1 MNTHRRTTGVLVAGL
16 VIIGLAGCDQK
27 NEQQAAAQTRAAAG
41 MPPLSVSVMNLQK
54 QDVALES
61 TWFGHLRGVE
71 EAAIKPEV
79 TGKLL
84 RQEYWDGTL
93 CKKGEVLFEIDPESY
108 QAALGQAEAAVSV
121 ARATVQQA
129 QAADDQAAKDVERY
143 EKLVDSGSISEK
155 NYTDA
160 LHARRRTQ
168 AALAV
173 AQASVNQ
180 AEAQMQNA
188 RINLARCT
196 IRAPFTGVASKSNVS
211 TGDLITAGGPTLTTM
226 SSIDPIRVDFV
237 VPGKQVLSEVL
248 APSYDP
254 EKGMVTPVTHFRVV
268 LEDGSIYEHEGRV
281 VAVDSFVN
289 SSTGTVNFIGHLPN
303 PNLKLRS
310 GAAVRV
316 VANTGTVKGALLV
329 PSRAL
334 VSAMNHRFI
343 YVVGKDGT
351 PYGID
356 VIPAQEVNL
365 EMPNGDG
372 KKTVMPMQIIQGRVK
387 PLEDTLKE
395 LGFDDPT
402 QVQVIVEGGQM
413 AAIYAQANTAMRAA
427 GASGGFGTVNPSP
440 FVYALPVT
448 TTPSV
453 TAKKQ

>member
-1 MNTHRRTTGVLVAGL
+1 M
-16 VIIGLAGCDQK
+16 IGLTGCDQK
-27 NEQQAAAQTRAAAG
+27 GSQQSSTQGGAPK
-41 MPPLSVSVMNLQK
+41 MPPLAVSVMNLHK

-71 EAAIKPEV
+71 EANIKPEV

-84 RQEYWDGTL
+84 RQEYMDGTL
-93 CKKGEVLFEIDPESY
+93 CKKGELLFEIDPETY
-108 QAALGQAEAAVSV
+108 QAAVHQSEAAVSV
-121 ARATVQQA
+121 AHATVQQA

-143 EKLVDSGSISEK
+143 EKLVDSGSVSEK

-173 AQASVNQ
+173 AQASVAQ
-180 AEAQMQNA
+180 AEAQLQNA
-188 RINLARCT
+188 RINLNRCT
-196 IRAPFTGVASKSNVS
+196 IRAPFTGVASKANVS

-254 EKGMVTPVTHFRVV
+254 EKGMVTPVTQFRVV
-268 LEDGSIYEHEGRV
+268 LEDGSTYEHEGRV

-316 VANTGTVKGALLV
+316 VARTGTVKDALLV

-343 YVVGKDGT
+343 YIVGKDGT

-372 KKTVMPMQIIQGRVK
+372 SKVVMPMQIIKGRVK
-387 PLEDTLKE
+387 PLVDTLRE

-402 QVQVIVEGGQM
+402 QVQIIVEGGQM
-413 AAIYAQANTAMRAA
+413 AAIYAQANASMRAA
-427 GASGGFGTVNPSP
+427 GVPGGFGTVNPSP
-440 FVYALPVT
+440 FVYRLPVT

>member
-1 MNTHRRTTGVLVAGL
+1 M
-16 VIIGLAGCDQK
+16 IGLTGCDQK
-27 NEQQAAAQTRAAAG
+27 GSQQSSAQGGAPK
-41 MPPLSVSVMNLQK
+41 MPPLAVSVMNLHK

-71 EAAIKPEV
+71 EANIKPEV

-84 RQEYWDGTL
+84 RQEYMDGTL
-93 CKKGEVLFEIDPESY
+93 CKKGELLFEIDPETY
-108 QAALGQAEAAVSV
+108 QAAVHQPEAAVSV
-121 ARATVQQA
+121 AHATVQQA

-143 EKLVDSGSISEK
+143 EKLVDSGSVSEK

-173 AQASVNQ
+173 AQASVAQ
-180 AEAQMQNA
+180 AEAQLQNA
-188 RINLARCT
+188 RINLNRCT
-196 IRAPFTGVASKSNVS
+196 IRAPFTGVASKANVS
-211 TGDLITAGGPTLTTM
+211 TGDLITVGGPTLTTM

-254 EKGMVTPVTHFRVV
+254 EKGMVTPVTQFRVV
-268 LEDGSIYEHEGRV
+268 LEDGSTYEHEGRV

-316 VANTGTVKGALLV
+316 VARTGTVKDALLV

-343 YVVGKDGT
+343 YIVGKDGT

-372 KKTVMPMQIIQGRVK
+372 SKVVMPMQIIKGRVK
-387 PLEDTLKE
+387 PLVDTLRE

-402 QVQVIVEGGQM
+402 QVQIIVEGGQM
-413 AAIYAQANTAMRAA
+413 AAIYAQANASMRAA
-427 GASGGFGTVNPSP
+427 GVPGGFGTVNPSP
-440 FVYALPVT
+440 FVYRLPVT